1 MEQKQPW
8 ICKKLRIFSSLY
20 NICTLNLVFT
30 TSSATI
36 SQGDWDNQRDNN
48 VSGGALK
55 HHTNVRIIITFIT
68 VDIQD
73 SSQLTT
79 FRSRRMPGEKMQKFI
94 IHLGFVPAESNSRT
108 ISCNYD
114 LVVPE
119 TNIAIK
125 FNHLPGEQIS
135 S

>member
-1 MEQKQPW
+1 MTEIIK
-8 ICKKLRIFSSLY
+8 
-20 NICTLNLVFT
+20 
-30 TSSATI
+30 
-36 SQGDWDNQRDNN
+36 GDN
-48 VSGGALK
+48 VSEGALK
-55 HHTNVRIIITFIT
+55 HRTNVRNHHHIT

-79 FRSRRMPGEKMQKFI
+79 FRSQRRMPGGKNTGFLL
-94 IHLGFVPAESNSRT
+94 IHLGFVPIESNSRT

>member
-1 MEQKQPW
+1 MTEIIK
-8 ICKKLRIFSSLY
+8 
-20 NICTLNLVFT
+20 
-30 TSSATI
+30 
-36 SQGDWDNQRDNN
+36 GDN
-48 VSGGALK
+48 VSEGALK
-55 HHTNVRIIITFIT
+55 HRTNVRNHRH
-68 VDIQD
+68 
-73 SSQLTT
+73 LYY
-79 FRSRRMPGEKMQKFI
+79 SRYSRLFPANDLQKSEKNAWGEKYRVLL
-94 IHLGFVPAESNSRT
+94 IHLGFVPIESNSRT